1 MASTAPRID
10 PRSMQWQTNGEL
22 HQGDLIA
29 LVCHLRKAE
38 CGQHSDEL
46 SRLGQRHTENSKTS
60 MTMQKQPA

>member
-1 MASTAPRID
+1 
-10 PRSMQWQTNGEL
+10 MQWQTNGEL

-38 CGQHSDEL
+38 CSQHSDEL
-46 SRLGQRHTENSKTS
+46 SRLGQRPTENSKTS

>member
-1 MASTAPRID
+1 
-10 PRSMQWQTNGEL
+10 MQWQTNGEL

-38 CGQHSDEL
+38 CAQHSAEL

-60 MTMQKQPA
+60 ITIRKLAALIS